1 MDINNKNNTGQ
12 EKVVTVG
19 RLKEYVDW
27 LNETNGGSYLK
38 VELDEDDGHAL
49 LRIDSTLN
57 PGDYGLGEGFITW
70 NGTDEWSE
78 DYKSGYQFIY
88 VESEDSDYPHGKFWL
103 EHNGKK
109 YTTLDNTNTSTYTGY
124 ETLPP
129 VSSEDVEKG
138 VTYHDITASTY
149 TRYYDEYESIDG
161 IVIDGYSVGDGR
173 EEYAENQLVVEKDV
187 NYGKLEYDLE
197 VHSLTVE
204 IDAMAD
210 TEEYKYG
217 VIPGSDDLPYAQ
229 VYYKTNT
236 KEERVT
242 DFSLN
247 KTVTDNAT
255 TGGKTFSYMNIS
267 RGPRIATAQK
277 VQSGASEAYKVDI
290 YYYSDSGY
298 TLSST
303 TLSTSVGDYG
313 SITVRVSDHSFSS
326 SQRNVTV
333 AIDANGQVTFAI
345 KQRKEIYG
353 YYPVNAYREGTSDYS
368 VDENG
373 NMALTSADKFVAA
386 YNTADNYEKESRIKS
401 SLASYMGNISH
412 ASIGWLSNAGDNFG
426 SSALSGGK
434 TSLSNSDVSA
444 YDAELT
450 REGFTESERNEVCG
464 KDVYNT
470 DATVYNR
477 GDSVG
482 NGYHIAYAN
491 DVYGNN
497 DNKSGF
503 SGTTHLFISK
513 GYLEMNT
520 PTFSCTNEYMG
531 YDCDS
536 FSSEYDYD
544 VAYYRDYY
552 KDCHSYGMTSIMR
565 RFRKINGEYVDS
577 SISTYADGN
586 ARKKSSVVVSGDSFP
601 KHISGKTISLETY
614 SSWYEMTSQT
624 TDGIGESS
632 LIRSGENWVSGWT
645 SVLEDGD
652 SSDYYRTTS
661 RDMKLDHGNWY
672 YIRVPD
678 NEDDDYHT
686 GIAPFF
692 YMVDAET
699 CQGASSGGGYSFV
712 TSKSIVD
719 RYNGTISE
727 RYFELD
733 DDLYF
738 RNSYSNEQASREN
751 MLTYNN
757 GRHDHNGCHVL
768 VECCPSAP
776 LQEVSWI
783 DEYSPTTRGGTF
795 TTQNLAFIDNNY
807 DYVPLDA
814 DTDFLNTYSYKVPA
828 PSKYL
833 WSSKYDGVITLG
845 DVNEFSTGYTGDD
858 TFAGDVAYKYGEENY
873 SDHTLS
879 QSINRLATY
888 SYDSAMTDSFGYK
901 MADYAGPV
909 TSQTG
914 TYTFEG
920 PMRATDS
927 MDGFGDGGDFAVTNY
942 TGDTFVYF
950 YDGGSVDD
958 DKEYQF
964 VPVTPKYSFSGTQPF
979 DGAIRPCY
987 GDVTIPYWTTTL
999 GFSAKFFDFNKE
1011 DESTLDVIKAF
1022 NLKVFVN
1029 GEEATLYKGDDSVR
1043 WGWGVHCKLAQ
1054 DAIQYSSDDTAYR
1067 SVSLVLIFSEIYE
1080 GTGDDGSIEIEI
1092 RTDDGCELAWH
1103 IDGKPECGVGRSTLT
1118 ELGLNGW
1125 GSYNGNDSK
1134 GDLVCIGGL
1143 DTRSVANLWSLHPET
1158 TFDTMLGWIPS
1169 GESGDSD
1176 WC

>member
-1 MDINNKNNTGQ
+1 MNINDKNNTGQ

-38 VELDEDDGHAL
+38 VELDEDDGHAI
-49 LRIDSTLN
+49 LRIDSMLN

-70 NGTDEWSE
+70 IGTDEWSE
-78 DYKSGYQFIY
+78 DYESGYQYIY
-88 VESEDSDYPHGKFWL
+88 VESQDSDYPHGKFWL

-129 VSSEDVEKG
+129 VSSEDIEKG

-255 TGGKTFSYMNIS
+255 TRGNTFVNMKIS

-298 TLSST
+298 TLTST
-303 TLSTSVGDYG
+303 TLSTDVGDYN
-313 SITVRVSDHSFSS
+313 SVTVKVSDHSFSS

-333 AIDANGQVTFAI
+333 SIDTNGQVTFAI

-353 YYPVNAYREGTSDYS
+353 YYPVEAYREGTSDYS

-373 NMALTSADKFVAA
+373 NMELTSASKFITA
-386 YNTADNYEKESRIKS
+386 YNTADSYEKENTGD
-401 SLASYMGNISH
+401 LTTYMGTIQH

-426 SSALSGGK
+426 SEALYNGK
-434 TSLSNSDVSA
+434 TSLSSTDVSA

-470 DATVYNR
+470 DVTVYNR
-477 GDSVG
+477 GESVG

-497 DNKSGF
+497 NNESGF
-503 SGTTHLFISK
+503 SGTTHLFIDK

-520 PTFSCTNEYMG
+520 PTFSCTNIYMG
-531 YDCDS
+531 YDYGS
-536 FSSEYDYD
+536 FDSEYEYN
-544 VAYYRDYY
+544 VTYHRDYY

-577 SISTYADGN
+577 SISTCADGN
-586 ARKKSSVVVSGDSFP
+586 TRKKSSVAVSGDSFP

-614 SSWYEMTSQT
+614 IDWYHLTNYSVS
-624 TDGIGESS
+624 GIG
-632 LIRSGENWVSGWT
+632 RSTIIKSGANWVSGWT

-652 SSDYYRTTS
+652 SGDEYRTTS
-661 RDMKLDHGNWY
+661 RDMRLMYNGDY
-672 YIRVPD
+672 FVEAPD
-678 NEDDDYHT
+678 NEDGIYHT

-738 RNSYSNEQASREN
+738 RDDYSNEQAPKKN
-751 MLTYNN
+751 MLTYNSH
-757 GRHDHNGCHVL
+757 RHEHGGHVL

-814 DTDFLNTYSYKVPA
+814 DTDFLGTYSYTVPA

-833 WSSKYDGVITLG
+833 WSSKYNGVITLG
-845 DVNEFSTGYTGDD
+845 DVNEFSTGYTGDN

-873 SDHTLS
+873 SDHTLI
-879 QSINRLATY
+879 QSISRLATY
-888 SYDSAMTDSFGYK
+888 SYDSAMTDSFGYE
-901 MADYAGPV
+901 MADYDGPV

-927 MDGFGDGGDFAVTNY
+927 MDGFGDGTDYAVTNY

-950 YDGGSVDD
+950 YDGGSAAY

-964 VPVTPKYSFSGTQPF
+964 VPVKPKYEFSGFQPF

-987 GDVTIPYWTTTL
+987 GDVTIPYWSTTL
-999 GFSAKFFDFNKE
+999 GFSAVFFDFNKA
-1011 DESTLDVIKAF
+1011 DESTLDVIDAF

-1029 GEEATLYKGDDSVR
+1029 GEEATLYKGDDSIR
-1043 WGWGVHCKLAQ
+1043 WGWGVYCKLRQ
-1054 DAIQYSSDDTAYR
+1054 GTIYYSSDDTEANR
-1067 SVSLVLIFSEIYE
+1067 SVSLDLIFSDIYG

-1092 RTDDGCELAWH
+1092 KTDDGCELAWH
-1103 IDGKPECGVGRSTLT
+1103 IDGKSECGVGRSTLT

-1134 GDLVCIGGL
+1134 SDLACIGGL
-1143 DTRSVANLWSLHPET
+1143 NTHSVANLWSLHTET
-1158 TFDTMLGWIPS
+1158 TFDTMLGWIPY
-1169 GESGDSD
+1169 GESGDSY